1 MDIIPCIKWVQRGL
15 AKSIPDKVRLHYFSL
30 ENKLHYSGV
39 GSKLKGRGGGLDL
52 SKLDK
57 QK

>member
-30 ENKLHYSGV
+30 ENKLHYGGV
-39 GSKLKGRGGGLDL
+39 GSKLKGGGGA
-52 SKLDK
+52 
-57 QK
+57 